1 LLNKSDDVRVD
12 KIEQQIEKLIEQ
24 QKNSNEAV
32 VIIKDYLLDRQKQME
47 KKEAQEAKQLVEI
60 DQKTK
65 ADLIDAA
72 KNDAKAKKDQKKF
85 ESDVLKAIN
94 DVTPPEQDMTVF
106 NDLKSE
112 IIELQKIESETT
124 LADTAIIFTVVIII
138 PLVTIYFI
146 FNKIIK
152 PFIH

>member
-1 LLNKSDDVRVD
+1 MD